1 LNKIKILRIKKGLKQ
16 EELSKIIN
24 VSQASLS
31 GYENEKF
38 EPDNKTLLHL
48 ASYFG
53 VSTDYLLGNEDV
65 PWSFAKQEKKIPVFR
80 RIRAEWSVQNAKE
93 IIGYEEISEDMV
105 RQGNY
110 FAIKAHGDSMEP
122 RIQDGDIVIM
132 HKQSEA
138 ESGNVVAVSIS
149 GNEATIQKIVKYE
162 SGLTLISYNPKY
174 DPVSYS
180 KADVIRLPII
190 VLGKAVELRGKC

>member
-1 LNKIKILRIKKGLKQ
+1 MNKIKILRIKKGLKQ

>member
-1 LNKIKILRIKKGLKQ
+1 MNKIKILRIKKGLKQ

-105 RQGNY
+105 RQGNF

-180 KADVIRLPII
+180 KADVIRCNGQAIL
-190 VLGKAVELRGKC
+190 

>member
-1 LNKIKILRIKKGLKQ
+1 MNKIKILRIKKGLKQ

-105 RQGNY
+105 RQGNF

>member
-48 ASYFG
+48 AAYFG

-105 RQGNY
+105 RQGNF
-110 FAIKAHGDSMEP
+110 FAIKVHGDSMEP
-122 RIQDGDIVIM
+122 RIRDGDVVIM

-138 ESGNVVAVSIS
+138 ESGDVVAVSVC

-162 SGLTLISYNPKY
+162 SGVTFISYNPKY

>member
-1 LNKIKILRIKKGLKQ
+1 MKQ

-105 RQGNY
+105 RQGNF